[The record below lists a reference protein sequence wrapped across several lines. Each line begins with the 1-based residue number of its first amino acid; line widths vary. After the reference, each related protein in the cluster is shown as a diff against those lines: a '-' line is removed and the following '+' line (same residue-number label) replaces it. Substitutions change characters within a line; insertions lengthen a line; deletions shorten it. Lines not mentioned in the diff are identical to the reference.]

1 MAKIILEF
9 DNVEELQDTRTA
21 LDAMNWKSSM
31 WDLDQ
36 KLRNTTKHGM
46 SVLALNKEASDIE
59 VEVAEKYREVIR
71 EILESYSLNMYIE
84 YVQ

>member
-9 DNVEELQDTRTA
+9 DSVEELQGARTA

-71 EILESYSLNMYIE
+71 EILERYSLYLDF
-84 YVQ
+84 

>member
-9 DNVEELQDTRTA
+9 DGVEEFQDARIA
-21 LDAMNWKSSM
+21 LDGIKWKSSI

-46 SVLALNKEASDIE
+46 SILATNKEASDIE
-59 VEVAEKYREVIR
+59 LKVAEKYREVIW
-71 EILESYSLNMYIE
+71 EILEGYSLNLDIN
-84 YVQ
+84 

>member
-9 DNVEELQDTRTA
+9 DGVEEFQDARTA
-21 LDAMNWKSSM
+21 LDGIKWKSSI

-46 SVLALNKEASDIE
+46 SILATNKEASDIE
-59 VEVAEKYREVIR
+59 LKVAEKYREVIW
-71 EILESYSLNMYIE
+71 EILEGYSLNLDID
-84 YVQ
+84 

>member
-9 DNVEELQDTRTA
+9 DGVEEFQDARTA
-21 LDAMNWKSSM
+21 LNGMSWKNSM

-36 KLRNTTKHGM
+36 KLRNTTKRGM
-46 SVLALNKEASDIE
+46 SILAINKEASDIE

-71 EILESYSLNMYIE
+71 EILEIYSLHIDM
-84 YVQ
+84 

>member
-9 DNVEELQDTRTA
+9 DRVEELQDARTA

-71 EILESYSLNMYIE
+71 EILERYSLYLDF
-84 YVQ
+84 

>member
-9 DNVEELQDTRTA
+9 DGVEEFQDARTA
-21 LDAMNWKSSM
+21 LDGMSWKNSM

-46 SVLALNKEASDIE
+46 SILATNKEASDIE
-59 VEVAEKYREVIR
+59 LEVAEKYREVIR
-71 EILESYSLNMYIE
+71 EILEIHSLHIDM
-84 YVQ
+84 

>member
-9 DNVEELQDTRTA
+9 DSVEELQDARTA

-71 EILESYSLNMYIE
+71 EILERYSLYLDF
-84 YVQ
+84 

>member
-9 DNVEELQDTRTA
+9 DSVEELQDARTA

-84 YVQ
+84 YV

>member
-1 MAKIILEF
+1 MAKITLEF
-9 DNVEELQDTRTA
+9 DGVDAVHEARTA
-21 LDAMNWKSSM
+21 LDGANWKNSM

-84 YVQ
+84 YV